1 MHKRFQI
8 CTVLLLLLLLLL
20 LLFLFITCVKVLYTC
35 FTLYIVYFGCIY
47 FFITLLAFYGQ
58 RKKNFIAELRTCFFT
73 VHMTINTLKWVKLL
87 HVCRSPAVWGF
98 FHCYKVCFCFLTLIE
113 GQRTVDVVHSPD
125 CKAHWGFGLVF
136 KLFSP
141 KWSYASSLS
150 TFYSQVINQFAL
162 LQAFSSCTCG
172 IFCRFTP
179 ERHKI
184 KCSHSKWVDHVSS
197 HPYLSL
203 ALHQLGSD
211 ISRMVYSSSF
221 LSSRSWGVIGV

>member
-1 MHKRFQI
+1 MS
-8 CTVLLLLLLLLL
+8 VGPLWPE
-20 LLFLFITCVKVLYTC
+20 VSS
-35 FTLYIVYFGCIY
+35 
-47 FFITLLAFYGQ
+47 
-58 RKKNFIAELRTCFFT
+58 IAT
-73 VHMTINTLKWVKLL
+73 
-87 HVCRSPAVWGF
+87 RSV
-98 FHCYKVCFCFLTLIE
+98 FCFLTLIE

-125 CKAHWGFGLVF
+125 CKAHWGKCDCDFGLVS

-141 KWSYASSLS
+141 KWSSTLS
-150 TFYSQVINQFAL
+150 TFHSQVINQFAL
-162 LQAFSSCTCG
+162 LQAFYFGQQFFQTFSSSTRG

-179 ERHKI
+179 ERHTI
-184 KCSHSKWVDHVSS
+184 KCSHWKWVDHVSS